1 MTQHSIK
8 PYLVE
13 DELKNPLW
21 KIVDEKMVRNQV
33 NTRIS
38 FRTNVS
44 KSLLESLK
52 GLASKNNT
60 HVNHLIEN
68 GLKNLFLQTDIN
80 LNKIRVQYKTTYDKQ
95 MLDDLKVAARHLKV
109 DMNDLIE
116 HCLQFIELIEIKR
129 SLKGK

>member
-1 MTQHSIK
+1 
-8 PYLVE
+8 
-13 DELKNPLW
+13 
-21 KIVDEKMVRNQV
+21 MVRNQV

-68 GLKNLFLQTDIN
+68 GLKNLFLQTDIK
-80 LNKIRVQYKTTYDKQ
+80 LNKIIKPTDRVQYKTTYDKQ
-95 MLDDLKVAARHLKV
+95 ILDDLKVAAKHHRV
-109 DMNDLIE
+109 DMNDLI
-116 HCLQFIELIEIKR
+116 
-129 SLKGK
+129 